1 MYLVSG
7 YYSLASGY
15 YITRNAEN
23 ISPLSFIFQVEK
35 AKLLTKNRE
44 ASAFGV
50 CSSQNAPG
58 MISFHREVQVV
69 SQITPALRS
78 PDADDCY
85 RNFTNKP
92 FEWNDCGS
100 KVSTISMTN

>member
-78 PDADDCY
+78 P
-85 RNFTNKP
+85 
-92 FEWNDCGS
+92 EML
-100 KVSTISMTN
+100 TIVIEISLINLLSGMTAAPKFRP

>member
-78 PDADDCY
+78 PL
-85 RNFTNKP
+85 
-92 FEWNDCGS
+92 
-100 KVSTISMTN
+100 TIVIEISLINLLSGMTAAPKFRP